1 MQYNITVKSFDED
14 DDLRSWMIKFLFVLM
29 FLFVL
34 SVFQVQYHADFERQK
49 GKKIT
54 IADDPEAQRVRQNME
69 VISNVSYHG
78 EREKRTQQEMA
89 RPAEQVEG
97 KHCSC

>member
-1 MQYNITVKSFDED
+1 MFFK
-14 DDLRSWMIKFLFVLM
+14 LLFL
-29 FLFVL
+29 
-34 SVFQVQYHADFERQK
+34 QVQYHADFERQK

-54 IADDPEAQRVRQNME
+54 VADDPEVQRVRQNME

-78 EREKRTQQEMA
+78 DRERRQQMEMA

-97 KHCSC
+97 WLIFVT